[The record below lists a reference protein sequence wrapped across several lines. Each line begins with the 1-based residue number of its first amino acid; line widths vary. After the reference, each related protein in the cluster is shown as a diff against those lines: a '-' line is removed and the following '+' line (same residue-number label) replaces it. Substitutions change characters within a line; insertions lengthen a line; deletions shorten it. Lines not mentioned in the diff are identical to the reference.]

1 VFKRCLR
8 FGLLVTFAV
17 LMLFSFYSKYQNEKQ
32 SEQITQLVHV
42 NCPLKKQSCL
52 INLGKDFKLEVSLSP
67 KGFPAMEPL
76 ILQLKSS
83 QIDFKQ
89 IKHFSAF
96 FEGRDMEMGKHSLSL
111 SKPLESGV
119 LLAKGL
125 IPLCPMDPNMVWR
138 LNIQFEYQEKMT
150 SLQFEISSA
159 TH

>member
-1 VFKRCLR
+1 
-8 FGLLVTFAV
+8 
-17 LMLFSFYSKYQNEKQ
+17 MLFSFFSKYQNEKQ
-32 SEQITQLVHV
+32 VEQIDQLVHV
-42 NCPLKKQSCL
+42 NCPLKRQTCL
-52 INLGKDFKLEVSLSP
+52 INLGADFKLEVSLSP
-67 KGFPAMEPL
+67 EGFPAMEPL
-76 ILQLKSS
+76 VLQLKSS
-83 QIDFKQ
+83 RINFKQ